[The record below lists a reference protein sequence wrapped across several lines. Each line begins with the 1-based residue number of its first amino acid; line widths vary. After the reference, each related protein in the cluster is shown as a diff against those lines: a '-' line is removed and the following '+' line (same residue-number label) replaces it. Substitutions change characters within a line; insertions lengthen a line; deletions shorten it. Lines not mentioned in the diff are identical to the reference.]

1 MSAWVLSFQT
11 NNWRTASPQLWVG
24 EQGLFSSCRL
34 VVGCIP
40 IGDSFVLRNGFS
52 DLKPSDVPKLFLWSQ
67 ILPSTEAEAQF
78 NEGLQILN
86 WPEEVE
92 AKVER
97 CKEYIW
103 DILHPDEL
111 KSLFTGTEFTEAV
124 NQVHEEVRVS
134 ASGVADTVLLTKR
147 DQMVSKNMELLSL
160 PGKFYAIL
168 FAHHTSDSNETIW
181 TLS

>member
-1 MSAWVLSFQT
+1 MRAY
-11 NNWRTASPQLWVG
+11 
-24 EQGLFSSCRL
+24 
-34 VVGCIP
+34 
-40 IGDSFVLRNGFS
+40 
-52 DLKPSDVPKLFLWSQ
+52 
-67 ILPSTEAEAQF
+67 
-78 NEGLQILN
+78 QILN

-124 NQVHEEVRVS
+124 NQVHMEVRVS

-160 PGKFYAIL
+160 PGKIYTIL
-168 FAHHTSDSNETIW
+168 SAHHTSDSNETIW
-181 TLS
+181 TLL